1 MNNDKIKTIL
11 SKLYDC
17 KIDFTVIMTGKKSS
31 RVNGFYTP
39 TTCEI
44 FLHNKNFKND
54 NELMYTAIHELTH
67 HILTS
72 EKGIKNV
79 KSHSGIFWA
88 TFYDL
93 VDKAVEQGFYSRDR
107 SHETKALVE
116 QAKKIQS
123 EIIKAQKKLGEIIKK
138 IYSVCEKNG
147 DRTEDVIEHDLQM
160 SRKKARNL
168 CLLSLSSGNEN
179 DEMSIAINQSKDEKI
194 KQIARSAAIDGKT
207 IEQVKAISK
216 QKPRAADDDLE
227 SPEQLAREKKRLENT
242 IERLKDRLI
251 QVEETLNSM
260 LEGGYDKKS
269 VGNATACF

>member
-39 TTCEI
+39 NTCEI

-123 EIIKAQKKLGEIIKK
+123 EIIKAQKRLGEIIKK

-216 QKPRAADDDLE
+216 QNPRASDDDLE

-260 LEGGYDKKS
+260 LEGGYD
-269 VGNATACF
+269 